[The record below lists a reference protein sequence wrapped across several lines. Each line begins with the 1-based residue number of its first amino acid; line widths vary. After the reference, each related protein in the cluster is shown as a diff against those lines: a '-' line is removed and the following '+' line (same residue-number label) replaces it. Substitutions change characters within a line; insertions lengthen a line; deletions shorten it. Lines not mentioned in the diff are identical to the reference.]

1 MSQNGSPIPDT
12 SPAPSAPPDSEVVRA
27 VLAGNERE
35 FSVLVDRYHARC
47 LRVATHLLNDSDLA
61 EDAVQE
67 AFVRAYRHLGSYR
80 ERDRFSAWLLRIVV
94 NQCRTNATKES
105 RFVRFGDEPLG
116 ALGTANGVQAGQ
128 QTVESVELAHL
139 RKAELAHALQQLAP
153 EQREALVLRF
163 SEDMSYEEIATLTG
177 VGVSALKMRVKRGCN
192 KLRTLLTDYLH
203 V

>member
-1 MSQNGSPIPDT
+1 MD
-12 SPAPSAPPDSEVVRA
+12 PSDADVVRA
-27 VLAGNERE
+27 VLSGNDRD
-35 FSVLVDRYHARC
+35 FALLVDRYHARC
-47 LRVATHLLNDSDLA
+47 LRVATHLLSDSDLA

-80 ERDRFSAWLLRIVV
+80 ERDRFGAWLLRIVI

-105 RFVRFGDEPLG
+105 RFVRFGDEQTA
-116 ALGTANGVQAGQ
+116 ALNNATGIQPGQ

-139 RKAELAHALQQLAP
+139 QKTELAHALQQLAP
-153 EQREALVLRF
+153 EQREAVVLRF
-163 SEDMSYEEIATLTG
+163 SEEMSYEEIATLTG

-192 KLRTLLTDYLH
+192 KLRTLLSGHLH